1 MPKKLTKPTLAGM
14 AGVMALLAGGEGDAN
29 AQERNCKPVS
39 RSRIAAAF
47 RNAKTTADVTSA
59 LDNCFKLTCRGSWK
73 NVIEGDSRSC
83 FPELEACE
91 KACEGVANQM
101 DKRFAKKPTPAPKPV
116 VDDDRDKD
124 RIKNDDDKCPD
135 RPETVN
141 GHKDEDGCPDEKP
154 KPSTTPTPAPKPVVD
169 DDRNKDGI
177 KNDDDK
183 CPGARSGRIDPR
195 TVEDHDDFQDRDG
208 CPDLDNDNDKV
219 LDIFDEDPGNDANTR
234 DNRNRTYTIPLVL
247 QSAKNPSAADPKGTR
262 ENIIAVGEA
271 IDDADVAYD
280 QAKNELTIT
289 IGGKKYTTRPDGIP
303 GDKDD
308 MQLNK
313 WLKKEFE
320 KGDNYKENTRI
331 CTEALKIE
339 REKLKKCNEKSWWA
353 RLPDWG
359 KVVGGIMNLLLLAL
373 AFLLGNI
380 TKKGGN
386 NSNTG
391 TGTATKPRPK
401 RKLTS

>member
-101 DKRFAKKPTPAPKPV
+101 DKRFAKK
-116 VDDDRDKD
+116 
-124 RIKNDDDKCPD
+124 
-135 RPETVN
+135 
-141 GHKDEDGCPDEKP
+141 
-154 KPSTTPTPAPKPVVD
+154 PTPAPKPVVD